1 MLAKDLNTSFENR
14 ITLIVPD
21 LAGDH
26 RSRPHPKHQVFQ
38 FLARLQSKGFIAVTP
53 SVFFGLQ
60 ESSAFDVHVV
70 VAGLHIL
77 DLEVALRVAQRSV
90 RIFFVIGK
98 D

>member
-14 ITLIVPD
+14 ITLIVHD

-53 SVFFGLQ
+53 SVFFG
-60 ESSAFDVHVV
+60 FFGGRVV
-70 VAGLHIL
+70 EVCAATVASRAQYANVKRNFIL
-77 DLEVALRVAQRSV
+77 NPSKP
-90 RIFFVIGK
+90 RI
-98 D
+98 

>member
-1 MLAKDLNTSFENR
+1 MSAKDLNTSFENR
-14 ITLIVPD
+14 ITLIVHD

-38 FLARLQSKGFIAVTP
+38 FLARLQSKRFIAVTP

-60 ESSAFDVHVV
+60 ESIAFDVHVV
-70 VAGLHIL
+70 VAGLHIF
-77 DLEVALRVAQRSV
+77 DLEVAFRVAQRSV

>member
-14 ITLIVPD
+14 ITLIVHD

-60 ESSAFDVHVV
+60 ESIAFDVHVV
-70 VAGLHIL
+70 VAGLYIF
-77 DLEVALRVAQRSV
+77 DLEVAFRVAQRSV